1 MQASLE
7 AEARGKAEAIRAK
20 KKLEN
25 DINELEMSADG
36 ANRSRAEAEKM
47 IKKYQTQVSKKIRSF
62 INGLNCLNCSLNF
75 QKWH

>member
-25 DINELEMSADG
+25 DINELEMSSDG

-47 IKKYQTQVSKKIRSF
+47 IKKYQTQVSKVIISYFWKAVHTLRTSHLIKS
-62 INGLNCLNCSLNF
+62 
-75 QKWH
+75 